1 MEVKLYNIMYI
12 FNALKYIH
20 NVYIK
25 LSHGVLN
32 EKSKEVMIVL

>member
-1 MEVKLYNIMYI
+1 MHSN
-12 FNALKYIH
+12 YIH
-20 NVYIK
+20 NVYIR